1 MYYTVSHLTRFRYKS
16 PISESVMEVRMHPRS
31 DEAQRCLMFHLSV
44 SPRCRVFSYRDHLG
58 NQIHHFDVPGK
69 HNQLAI
75 IAEST
80 VEVQPMIALPPSL
93 APDSWGELDA
103 LVHNGDYWEVLLP
116 SEFAQ
121 PTPLLQ
127 ELARSIRVERRDD
140 PLTVVTDINLALYR
154 IFDYVPK
161 STKVDSPIDV
171 ALEQKKGVCQDFAH
185 IMIALVRMLKIPCRY
200 VSGYLYHRSSDH
212 DRSTDG
218 ASHAWVEALLPHLG
232 WVGFDPTNS
241 LIAGD
246 RHIRTAIG
254 RDYADVPPTR
264 GIYRGPTESELTV
277 GVRVKSSRELPS
289 LDQARPIPEEWS
301 VLIERAPDPPQ
312 LAFAQM
318 QQQQ

>member
-1 MYYTVSHLTRFRYKS
+1 
-16 PISESVMEVRMHPRS
+16 MHPRS
-31 DEAQRCLMFHLSV
+31 DESQRCLMFHLSV

-58 NQIHHFDVPGK
+58 NQVHHFDVPGQ
-69 HNQLAI
+69 HNQLTI

-103 LVHNGDYWEVLLP
+103 LVLKGDYWEVLLP

-127 ELARSIRVERRDD
+127 ELGRSIRVERRDD
-140 PLTVVTDINLALYR
+140 PLTVISDINLALYR

-161 STKVDSPIDV
+161 STKVDSPIDL
-171 ALEQKKGVCQDFAH
+171 AIEQKKGVCQDFAH
-185 IMIALVRMLKIPCRY
+185 IMIALVRMLKVPCRY

-232 WVGFDPTNS
+232 WVG
-241 LIAGD
+241 
-246 RHIRTAIG
+246 
-254 RDYADVPPTR
+254 TR
-264 GIYRGPTESELTV
+264 LRRCATH
-277 GVRVKSSRELPS
+277 
-289 LDQARPIPEEWS
+289 
-301 VLIERAPDPPQ
+301 ERN
-312 LAFAQM
+312 LSWRNRK
-318 QQQQ
+318 